1 MVYNDWAM
9 NFKTLFWRGGLH
21 AELIKYIVK

>member
-1 MVYNDWAM
+1 MKHNGLAM